1 MTERLQLYQHP
12 DAARE
17 ALLNGLHLLTSA
29 GIFSTDVELNITS
42 WNQWLEAHSGKSPRA
57 VLGRNLFELFPELV
71 ERRLDRFYQQAL
83 KGQVVVLS
91 QQLHNFLLRLPPS
104 AGHDDEIPMP
114 QSARIAPL
122 IDGGSIV
129 GTVTWIE
136 DVTERVAREAELSA
150 RARQQSAIA
159 TLSHDALASRSLDEL
174 FQRSVSIIAETLGV
188 EHCAVFE
195 LVEGGFQLRAGLGW
209 KDQSAVAFEPG
220 ETNSFAEFILRSTG
234 PTVIHDLAA
243 EDRFAPPR
251 LMRDAGIVGGL
262 SVPIRS
268 GDGGHVYGLLGV
280 YANRPWNRADEELD
294 FLQAA
299 ANVLSTAIDREGLER
314 SLRDRAQDLIGADRR
329 KNEFLAM
336 LAHELRNPLA
346 PIRNAIQMLYVKKV
360 DDDDLHAARDLMD
373 RQVRQITRLVD
384 DLLDV
389 SRITRGKI
397 QLREETI
404 DLADVVAQ
412 ALETSRPLIDMHR
425 QELNLSLPDEPMPI
439 RGDAT
444 RLAQA
449 VANLVNNSS
458 KYTDPGGKIS
468 VAAQRG
474 DQDYLLSVKDNG
486 IGISSEMLPQIFD
499 LFKQVDN
506 SLARSEGGLGIGL
519 TLVRT
524 LVEMHGGSVRAHSD
538 GPGRGSEFVIRLPAF
553 DTQLKGKSVRPHAPP
568 ADARPASRKVL
579 VVDDNTDAAESLSQL
594 LRALGHASRSVHSGP
609 AALEE
614 VRRDRPDIVF
624 LDIGL
629 PGMDGYAVAR
639 ALREEHGGQI
649 AVIAL
654 SGYGENDESKNAGF
668 DSHVIKP
675 MDLAQLR
682 RILAEL
688 PSPA

>member
-1 MTERLQLYQHP
+1 MSPGLP
-12 DAARE
+12 KDSAAARE

-29 GIFSTDVELNITS
+29 GIFSTDVDLNLTS
-42 WNQWLEAHSGKSPRA
+42 WNQWLEEHSGKVARD
-57 VLGRNLFELFPELV
+57 VLGRNLLELFPELA
-71 ERRLDRFYQQAL
+71 ERRLNKFYQQAL
-83 KGQVVVLS
+83 HGQVVVLS
-91 QQLHNFLLRLPPS
+91 QQLHNYLLRLPPS
-104 AGHDDEIPMP
+104 LQGDLPQMP

-122 IDGGSIV
+122 LDAGAIV

-136 DVTERVAREAELSA
+136 DVTERVVREAELFA

-159 TLSHDALASRSLDEL
+159 ALSHDALASRNLDEL
-174 FQRSVSIIAETLGV
+174 FQQSVSIIAETLRM
-188 EHCAVFE
+188 EFCAVFE
-195 LVEGGFQLRAGLGW
+195 LAAGALQLRAGLGW
-209 KDQSAVAFEPG
+209 KGPATEAFEPG
-220 ETNSFAEFILRSTG
+220 AAGSFVDFVLQNPA
-234 PTVIHDLAA
+234 PTVIHDLTT
-243 EDRFAPPR
+243 EDRFAPPQV
-251 LMRDAGIVGGL
+251 LRDQGIVSGL
-262 SVPIRS
+262 CAPIRC
-268 GDGGHVYGLLGV
+268 GGKTYGLLGV
-280 YANRPWNRADEELD
+280 YSGQPSDRPDEELD

-299 ANVLSTAIDREGLER
+299 ANVLGTAIERDGLER
-314 SLRDRAQDLIGADRR
+314 SLRDRAHELVNADRR

-346 PIRNAIQMLYVKKV
+346 PIRNAIQMLYVKNV
-360 DDDDLHAARDLMD
+360 DDVDMRAARDLMD
-373 RQVRQITRLVD
+373 RQVRQITRMVD

-397 QLREETI
+397 ALREETV
-404 DLADVVAQ
+404 DLAEVVAH
-412 ALETSRPLIDMHR
+412 ALETSRPLIDLHR
-425 QELNLSLPDEPMPI
+425 HELTVSLPQGPMPI

-449 VANLVNNSS
+449 IANLVNNST

-468 VAAQRG
+468 VAVQRSG
-474 DQDYLLSVKDNG
+474 ADYLVKVKDNG

-524 LVEMHGGSVRAHSD
+524 LIEMHGGNVKAFSD
-538 GPGRGSEFVIRLPAF
+538 GPGRGSEFVVRLPALDAEF
-553 DTQLKGKSVRPHAPP
+553 KSKPIRASAPSTET
-568 ADARPASRKVL
+568 RPAARKIL
-579 VVDDNTDAAESLSQL
+579 VVDDNTDAAESLAQL

-614 VRRDRPDIVF
+614 VRRDRPDAVF

-639 ALREEHGGQI
+639 ALREEHAGNI

-668 DSHVIKP
+668 DRHVIKP
-675 MDLAQLR
+675 IDLSLLR
-682 RILAEL
+682 RILSEL